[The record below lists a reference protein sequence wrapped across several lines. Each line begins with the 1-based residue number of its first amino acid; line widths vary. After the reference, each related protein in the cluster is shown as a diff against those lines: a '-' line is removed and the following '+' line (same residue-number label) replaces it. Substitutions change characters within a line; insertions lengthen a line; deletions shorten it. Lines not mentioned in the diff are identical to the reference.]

1 MVDEEKI
8 NCSFEENF
16 CLWRQD
22 FDDDGDWLRAQ
33 GANLPPN
40 TGPSFDHT
48 TGDQSGAIKH
58 SHNYRPNCLLL
69 PLWKSVPAPNRMVKF
84 GTQIEDSLNINH
96 SKFGV
101 SNSNPLA
108 PPTAYICTHVY
119 ANNLAEG
126 SIAPYDVILN
136 FSKKLIFELLLPY
149 CSNFLQKSDHLQSML
164 TRSQVDHSNSSWITR
179 EPIWRKACQNRCE
192 AISPQR
198 FSVLRPNL
206 VCVIISMTWGYLHSF
221 GAAPPSDQEIWKMAI
236 FAYKFWMVWP
246 KITRLVS

>member
-1 MVDEEKI
+1 MSFQYHLHKCAQLEASPEVESSLQVVKFESSAKMPNLIIFRVITETSCFCWILWSLVDEEKI

-58 SHNYRPNCLLL
+58 SHNYRPNCRLLL
-69 PLWKSVPAPNRMVKF
+69 LLWKSVPAPNRVVKF

-126 SIAPYDVILN
+126 SIAPYDIILN

-149 CSNFLQKSDHLQSML
+149 CSNF
-164 TRSQVDHSNSSWITR
+164 
-179 EPIWRKACQNRCE
+179 
-192 AISPQR
+192 
-198 FSVLRPNL
+198 F
-206 VCVIISMTWGYLHSF
+206 
-221 GAAPPSDQEIWKMAI
+221 
-236 FAYKFWMVWP
+236 YKN
-246 KITRLVS
+246 